1 MTGDFQ
7 DLTGRN
13 LNVKLYLK
21 LHILIDKIWRSL
33 EFDDCFTMDSKI
45 KILNYILLSTGKS
58 NV

>member
-7 DLTGRN
+7 DLMGRN
-13 LNVKLYLK
+13 LNVK

-33 EFDDCFTMDSKI
+33 EFNDCFTMDSKI